1 MTNQQEPVMTAQ
13 EQWAAVHEALLNELR
28 WRMAGK
34 DLLITQDRADDFV
47 DHLADVV
54 VANFELTPRSPRTSR
69 FRRRRKG

>member
-1 MTNQQEPVMTAQ
+1 MNEQEPVMTAQ
-13 EQWAAVHEALLNELR
+13 EQWAAVHEALLHELR
-28 WRMAGK
+28 WRMGGK

-54 VANFELTPRSPRTSR
+54 NANFILTPRPPRVGW